1 MARLEVHGAPDERA
15 PDEQAP
21 DEQDAQPGDEGR
33 TGSDEGRAAR
43 GALWFATNGIVVKG
57 AQTLVLLTL
66 AATLA
71 PSALGLVALGT
82 LVVNVSAILGNL
94 GTSGALVYWRGD
106 VRAAARTAVTIG
118 LVSASAMT
126 LLLWFTAPALATALR
141 AEDGGAAVIRGLV
154 VTLPALAV
162 AAVTQELLRRE
173 LRFLR
178 RIVPEAT
185 GAVVGAVVA
194 IVLATQGLG
203 VMSLVAGQVVQ
214 GVLTLLLAWVVHP
227 PVLPGWDP
235 ASARGLLS
243 YGAPFAGANLLEVL
257 QLNVDYLLVARVLG
271 AVALGQYSLGFRI
284 AYMPYVLLVL
294 VVTGAAF
301 PYLCRRR
308 GESVG
313 HAAEMVLTVLTALLA
328 PLCVLSALAPEQLML
343 LGTKWADAVSV
354 LAAMALF
361 SWVLGLTQAIQVALN
376 ASGLPGVAMRLRLM
390 HLAGLSVALLVV
402 VRSGVVAVAWTQTV
416 VTTATAV
423 VAVLVATRLVAGFDP
438 VRWLRSLWPVALA
451 SGVAVLALLVVDA
464 VGDGLGLAEVSVVR
478 TVLLG
483 LAVLTTYAA
492 TLWITRSTQV
502 RAAWSVVRDAS

>member
-1 MARLEVHGAPDERA
+1 MARLEVHGAPDDHA
-15 PDEQAP
+15 GPDTGP
-21 DEQDAQPGDEGR
+21 D

-43 GALWFATNGIVVKG
+43 GALWFATNSIVVKG

-82 LVVNVSAILGNL
+82 LVANVSAILGNL

-106 VRAAARTAVTIG
+106 VTAAARTAVTIG

-126 LLLWFTAPALATALR
+126 LLLWVTAPALASALR

-154 VTLPALAV
+154 ITLPALAV

-178 RIVPEAT
+178 RVIPEAS
-185 GAVVGAVVA
+185 AAAVGAVVA

-284 AYMPYVLLVL
+284 AYMPYVMLVL

-313 HAAEMVLTVLTALLA
+313 HAAEVVLTVLTALLA
-328 PLCVLSALAPEQLML
+328 PLCVLSALAPDQLMV
-343 LGTKWADAVSV
+343 LGEKWSDAVTV

-376 ASGLPGVAMRLRLM
+376 ASGLPGVAMRLRLL
-390 HLAGLSVALLVV
+390 HLAGLSVALLLV
-402 VRSGVVAVAWTQTV
+402 VRSGVVAVAWTQTI
-416 VTTATAV
+416 VTSATAV
-423 VAVLVATRLVAGFDP
+423 VAVALATRLVAGFDP
-438 VRWLRSLWPVALA
+438 ARWLRTLWPIALA
-451 SGVAVLALLVVDA
+451 TAASVLTLLATDVLGDAAGLAQVSVARTLLLAVATLSAYAAVLWA
-464 VGDGLGLAEVSVVR
+464 
-478 TVLLG
+478 
-483 LAVLTTYAA
+483 
-492 TLWITRSTQV
+492 TRSTQV

>member
-1 MARLEVHGAPDERA
+1 MVRLDVHE
-15 PDEQAP
+15 EQAR
-21 DEQDAQPGDEGR
+21 DGDGR
-33 TGSDEGRAAR
+33 GSDEGRAAR
-43 GALWFATNGIVVKG
+43 GALWFATNSIVVKG

-106 VRAAARTAVTIG
+106 VTAAARTAVTIG

-126 LLLWFTAPALATALR
+126 LLLWFAAPAMASALR

-178 RIVPEAT
+178 RVVPEAS
-185 GAVVGAVVA
+185 GALVGAVVA
-194 IVLATQGLG
+194 IVLATQGMG

-227 PVLPGWDP
+227 PVLPGWDA

-284 AYMPYVLLVL
+284 AYMPYVLIVL

-313 HAAEMVLTVLTALLA
+313 HAAEVVLTVLTALLA
-328 PLCVLSALAPEQLML
+328 PLVVLSALAPEQLML
-343 LGTKWADAVSV
+343 LGEKWAEAVSV
-354 LAAMALF
+354 LSAMALF

-376 ASGLPGVAMRLRLM
+376 ASGLPGVAMRLRLL
-390 HLAGLSVALLVV
+390 HLAGLSAALLLT
-402 VRSGVVAVAWTQTV
+402 VRGGVVAVAWTQTV
-416 VTTATAV
+416 VTAATALLA
-423 VAVLVATRLVAGFDP
+423 VALAARLVAGFDP
-438 VRWLRSLWPVALA
+438 LRWVRSLWPVLVG
-451 SGVAVLALLVVDA
+451 SGAAALALLAGDA
-464 VGDGLGLAEVSVVR
+464 LGDATGLAAVSVLR
-478 TVLLG
+478 TVLLT
-483 LAVLTTYAA
+483 LAVLTSYAA
-492 TLWITRSTQV
+492 VLWLTRSAPV
-502 RAAWSVVRDAS
+502 RAAWAVVRDAS

>member
-1 MARLEVHGAPDERA
+1 MVRDQQHRR
-15 PDEQAP
+15 Q
-21 DEQDAQPGDEGR
+21 
-33 TGSDEGRAAR
+33 
-43 GALWFATNGIVVKG
+43 G

-106 VRAAARTAVTIG
+106 VTAAARTAVTIG

-126 LLLWFTAPALATALR
+126 LLLWFAAPAMASALR

-178 RIVPEAT
+178 RVLPEAS
-185 GAVVGAVVA
+185 GALVGAVVA
-194 IVLATQGLG
+194 IVLATQGMG

-227 PVLPGWDP
+227 PVLPGWDA

-284 AYMPYVLLVL
+284 AYMPYVLIVL

-313 HAAEMVLTVLTALLA
+313 HAAEVVLTVLTALLA
-328 PLCVLSALAPEQLML
+328 PLAVLSALAPEQLML
-343 LGTKWADAVSV
+343 LGEKWAEAVSV

-376 ASGLPGVAMRLRLM
+376 ASGLPGVAMRLRLL
-390 HLAGLSVALLVV
+390 HLAGLSAALLLT
-402 VRSGVVAVAWTQTV
+402 VRAGVVAVAWTQTL
-416 VTTATAV
+416 VTSATALLAV
-423 VAVLVATRLVAGFDP
+423 VLAARLVAGFDP
-438 VRWLRSLWPVALA
+438 LRWVRSLWPVLLG
-451 SGVAVLALLVVDA
+451 SGAAALALLTAAALGDA
-464 VGDGLGLAEVSVVR
+464 TGLAEVSVLR
-478 TVLLG
+478 TVLLT
-483 LAVLTTYAA
+483 LAVLTSYAA
-492 TLWITRSTQV
+492 VLWMTRSTQV
-502 RAAWSVVRDAS
+502 RAAWAVVRDAS

>member
-1 MARLEVHGAPDERA
+1 MARLEVHE
-15 PDEQAP
+15 EQAR
-21 DEQDAQPGDEGR
+21 AGDGQ
-33 TGSDEGRAAR
+33 GSDEGRAAR
-43 GALWFATNGIVVKG
+43 GALWFATNSIVVKG

-106 VRAAARTAVTIG
+106 VTAAARTAVTIG

-126 LLLWFTAPALATALR
+126 LLLWLAAPAMASALR

-178 RIVPEAT
+178 RVLPEAS
-185 GAVVGAVVA
+185 GALVGAVVA
-194 IVLATQGLG
+194 IVLATQGMG

-227 PVLPGWDP
+227 PVLPGWDA

-284 AYMPYVLLVL
+284 AYMPYVLIVL

-313 HAAEMVLTVLTALLA
+313 HAAEVVLTVLTALLA
-328 PLCVLSALAPEQLML
+328 PLAVLSALAPEQLML
-343 LGTKWADAVSV
+343 LGEKWAEAVSV

-376 ASGLPGVAMRLRLM
+376 ASGLPGVAMRLRLL
-390 HLAGLSVALLVV
+390 HLAGLSAALLLT
-402 VRSGVVAVAWTQTV
+402 VRAGVVAVAWTQTL
-416 VTTATAV
+416 VTSATALLAV
-423 VAVLVATRLVAGFDP
+423 VLAARLVAGFDP
-438 VRWLRSLWPVALA
+438 LRWVRSLWPVLLG
-451 SGVAVLALLVVDA
+451 SGAAALALLTAAALGDA
-464 VGDGLGLAEVSVVR
+464 TGLAEVSVLR
-478 TVLLG
+478 TVLLT
-483 LAVLTTYAA
+483 LAVLTSYAA
-492 TLWITRSTQV
+492 VLWMTRSTQV
-502 RAAWSVVRDAS
+502 RVAWAVVRDAS

>member
-1 MARLEVHGAPDERA
+1 MAVARLDVHE
-15 PDEQAP
+15 EQAR
-21 DEQDAQPGDEGR
+21 DGDGR
-33 TGSDEGRAAR
+33 GSDEGRAAR
-43 GALWFATNGIVVKG
+43 GALWFATNSIVVKG

-106 VRAAARTAVTIG
+106 VTAAARTAVTIG

-126 LLLWFTAPALATALR
+126 LLLWFAAPAMASALR

-178 RIVPEAT
+178 RVVPEAS
-185 GAVVGAVVA
+185 GALVGAVVA
-194 IVLATQGLG
+194 IVLATQGMG

-227 PVLPGWDP
+227 PVLPGWDA

-284 AYMPYVLLVL
+284 AYMPYVLIVL

-313 HAAEMVLTVLTALLA
+313 HAAEVVLTVLTALLA
-328 PLCVLSALAPEQLML
+328 PLVVLSALAPEQLML
-343 LGTKWADAVSV
+343 LGEKWAEAVSV
-354 LAAMALF
+354 LSAMALF

-376 ASGLPGVAMRLRLM
+376 ASGLPGVAMRLRLL
-390 HLAGLSVALLVV
+390 HLAGLSAALLLT
-402 VRSGVVAVAWTQTV
+402 VRGGVVAVAWTQTV
-416 VTTATAV
+416 VTAATALLA
-423 VAVLVATRLVAGFDP
+423 VALAARLVAGFDP
-438 VRWLRSLWPVALA
+438 LRWVRSLWPVLVG
-451 SGVAVLALLVVDA
+451 SGAAALALLAGDA
-464 VGDGLGLAEVSVVR
+464 LGDATGLAAISVLR
-478 TVLLG
+478 TVLLTV
-483 LAVLTTYAA
+483 AVLTSHAA
-492 TLWITRSTQV
+492 VLWLTRSAQV
-502 RAAWSVVRDAS
+502 RAAWAVVRDAS